1 MEKTLTLTDLIDVA
15 TLQQVQD
22 AFCRMTGINA
32 GINDI
37 NGTAVTVPSIPSD
50 FCINLTK
57 KSPLGLSRCEQ
68 CDKHGGELALERG
81 CAVCYKCHTGLIDF
95 AAPIMANGKII
106 GSFVGGQILTEKP
119 DEDHIRELAKELGI
133 DEDTYVEAVRKIKI
147 VDKDTLDR
155 CTDFLYTISNVL
167 SNIGYHGYLAHHA
180 NQEIAKAAQMKSD
193 FLANMSHEIR
203 TPMNAVIGMA
213 EMALREDIS
222 LAARDYINQIKASGK
237 TLLAIINDILDFSK
251 IESGKMDIIPAEY
264 APMSIINDI
273 ANTIMTRIADKD
285 IDLIFDINPNVPYE
299 LIGDSTRIKQIL
311 INITNNAVKFTNT
324 GHVAITMDY
333 RKLSDSE
340 IELQF
345 SVEDTGIGIK
355 SEDMPKLF
363 NSFQQLDSKRNRNI
377 EGTGLG
383 LAIVKQLLSLMGGDI
398 TVESEYGTGSTFSFA
413 FPQQINN
420 GKPSINIK
428 KTEPITAAG
437 LIDNPFIAA
446 QLKKDVERLNAKY
459 IELKSSCYESRSL
472 LCVENVQYLFID
484 YALFT
489 SKIEQWVK
497 DHPDLT
503 AILMVNFNSNPK
515 YDIPNLKVIKKPLYT
530 LNIATIFNDED
541 IHQIYDL
548 PADEDFKFTAP
559 KAEILIVDD
568 NAINLTVAEGLLEPM
583 KMKID
588 TASGGMDCI
597 SKISVK
603 HYDLIFMDH
612 MMPELD
618 GVETTHIIRRFHHE
632 YNDVPI
638 IALTANAV
646 DGTKDM
652 FLNEGMNDF
661 VAKPIELRV
670 ITSVL
675 KRWLPPE
682 KIEKYITI
690 DNDVK
695 ASKEKAS
702 AESKKIRIEG
712 LDTEAALKLLG
723 SQKLFFSV
731 LKDYYNVIEKK
742 ADLIKE
748 YELAE
753 NWPAYTIEVHALK
766 SASKQIG
773 AMDLSVMAAD
783 LEKAGNARNKAIIHL
798 STDPMLEIYRSY
810 KDILAPFFP
819 DDEVADEDK
828 TDATLEDMHRIF
840 HNIND
845 ALDNLDMDM
854 MEDAT
859 KELKKFRYDEAGQKY
874 LEQLLTA
881 AEEWDVDKCM
891 DIITEWAG
899 II

>member
-1 MEKTLTLTDLIDVA
+1 MDDKLKLTDLIDVV
-15 TLQQVQD
+15 TLQHIQD

-32 GINDI
+32 GITDE
-37 NGTAVTVPSIPSD
+37 NGIAVTVPTIPSE

-68 CDKHGGELALERG
+68 CDKHGGELALAKG
-81 CAVCYKCHTGLIDF
+81 SAVCYRCHTGLIDF
-95 AAPIMANGKII
+95 AAPIMANGQMV
-106 GSFVGGQILTEKP
+106 GTFVGGQILTEKP
-119 DEDHIRELAKELGI
+119 DEERIREIAKELDI
-133 DEDTYVEAVRKIKI
+133 DQDVYVDAVRKIHI
-147 VDKDTLDR
+147 LDEETLDR
-155 CTDFLYTISNVL
+155 CIDFLYTISNIL
-167 SNIGYHGYLAHHA
+167 SNIGYHGYLAQQA
-180 NQEIAKAAQMKSD
+180 NVEIARAAQMKSD

-213 EMALREDIS
+213 EMALREDITP
-222 LAARDYINQIKASGK
+222 AARDYINQIKASGK

-251 IESGKMDIIPAEY
+251 IESGKMDIIVSEY
-264 APMSIINDI
+264 APMSIVNDI
-273 ANTIMTRIADKD
+273 ANTIMTRISNKD
-285 IDLIFDINPNVPYE
+285 IELIFDINPNVPYE
-299 LIGDSTRIKQIL
+299 LVGDSIRIKQIL
-311 INITNNAVKFTNT
+311 INITNNAIKFTNN
-324 GHVAITMDY
+324 GHVTLTLDY
-333 RKLSDSE
+333 ETISDSE
-340 IELQF
+340 IMLNF

-355 SEDMPKLF
+355 SEDMTKLF
-363 NSFQQLDSKRNRNI
+363 NSFNQLDSKRNRNI

-383 LAIVKQLLSLMGGDI
+383 LAIVKQLLTLMDGDI
-398 TVESEYGTGSTFSFA
+398 SVESEYGKGSTFSFS
-413 FPQQINN
+413 FPQKVHNI
-420 GKPSINIK
+420 KPSIELK
-428 KTEPITAAG
+428 KTEQIIAAG
-437 LIDNPFIAA
+437 LIDNTFIAA
-446 QLKKDVERLNAKY
+446 QLKKDVERLGAKY
-459 IELKSSCYESRSL
+459 VELKSECFDSL
-472 LCVENVQYLFID
+472 LCIENVQYFFIE
-484 YALFT
+484 YAMFNPE
-489 SKIEQWVK
+489 IESWVRN
-497 DHPDLT
+497 HPDIT

-515 YDIPNLKVIKKPLYT
+515 YDIPNLKVIKRPLYA

-548 PADEDFKFTAP
+548 PVDEDFKFTAP
-559 KAEILIVDD
+559 EAEILIVDD

-588 TASGGMDCI
+588 TASSGMDCI

-646 DGTKDM
+646 DGTKEM

-682 KIEKYITI
+682 KIEKYLSIERDI
-690 DNDVK
+690 K
-695 ASKEKAS
+695 SEHEKGN
-702 AESKKIRIEG
+702 AETEKIHIEG
-712 LDTEAALKLLG
+712 LDTDAALKLLG

-731 LKDYYNVIEKK
+731 LKDYYNVIDKK

-748 YELAE
+748 YETKE
-753 NWPAYTIEVHALK
+753 DWPSYTIEVHALK

-783 LEKAGNARNKAIIHL
+783 LEKAGNARNKATIHL
-798 STDPMLEIYRSY
+798 STDSMLSVYRSY
-810 KDILAPFFP
+810 KDILAPLFP
-819 DDEVADEDK
+819 DEEVADEDK
-828 TDATLEDMHRIF
+828 TDAIPEDMHRIF
-840 HNIND
+840 HTINE

-859 KELKKFRYDEAGQKY
+859 KELKKYRYDEVGQQL
-874 LEQLLTA
+874 LEQLLSA
-881 AEEWDVDKCM
+881 AEEWDVDRCM
-891 DIITEWAG
+891 DIITTWAG
-899 II
+899 VI